1 MSQPLTWLLSVVAIG
16 AMFFVLIAPHE
27 AGHFLVAKLF
37 KVRVIEFSIGA
48 GTKLVSFTRG
58 GTLYALR
65 AFPILGYV
73 RMGGMEAGDFEE
85 PGGFHSKPP
94 LQRIAILAAGPIAN
108 FLVAMVLI
116 TGFGFTQ
123 LNSDLGKVL
132 QVLPDRLCT
141 DTGTARCPT
150 PAALA
155 GLQVGDS
162 IRTVNGKAVTA
173 PGFIS
178 QQEKDH
184 PGAPLVLTG
193 VHPNGQAFTVTVTP
207 VCDKSGC
214 LIGVGVAPRIVTVA
228 SAISDGVSF
237 PFVAIGGIVSGLD
250 ALITGQVKGGL
261 LGPQGLTGPIG
272 IAAITSESVSQGP
285 PTYIFLVALLS
296 VALGFTNL
304 LPLLALDGGRIMVVI
319 IEWLRRRP
327 FDRNSELNIQRW
339 GLVALLA
346 LAAVISFL
354 DIQRIA
360 AGQFTGIH

>member
-1 MSQPLTWLLSVVAIG
+1 MPNVLNWLLIAVGIAG
-16 AMFFVLIAPHE
+16 MFLLLIAPHE

-48 GTKLVSFTRG
+48 GTKVWSMTRG

-65 AFPILGYV
+65 LLPILGYV

-85 PGGFHSKPP
+85 PDGFHSKHPMK
-94 LQRIAILAAGPIAN
+94 RIAILAGGPIAN
-108 FLVAMVLI
+108 FLVAMLLI
-116 TGFGFTQ
+116 SGFGLTQ
-123 LNSDLGKVL
+123 LNSDPGKIQRVL
-132 QVLPDRLCT
+132 A
-141 DTGTARCPT
+141 GK

-162 IRTVNGKAVTA
+162 IRTVNGKPVTA

-178 QQEKDH
+178 SEENAH

-193 VHPNGQAFTVTVTP
+193 VHPNGQPFTITVTP
-207 VCDKSGC
+207 ICDTPATC
-214 LIGVGVAPRIVTVA
+214 LIGVGVAPRIVTVQ
-228 SAISDGVSF
+228 SAVVDGVTF

-261 LGPQGLTGPIG
+261 FGPSGLTGPIG
-272 IAAITSESVSQGP
+272 IGAITAESVNQGP

-304 LPLLALDGGRIMVVI
+304 LPLLALDGGRIVVVI
-319 IEWLRRRP
+319 IEWLRRKP
-327 FDRNSELNIQRW
+327 FDRNSELNFQRW

-346 LAAVISFL
+346 LAAIISFL

-360 AGQFTGIH
+360 TGQFTGVH